1 MERRFL
7 SLLRETGVEEDKQGN
22 DENGTLFDNFFFF
35 LLEKNVKIK
44 EQIQE
49 QW

>member
-22 DENGTLFDNFFFF
+22 DGNGTLFDNFFFF
-35 LLEKNVKIK
+35 SS
-44 EQIQE
+44 
-49 QW
+49 